1 MIVRIRHHQSKA
13 GKPMGFVTMED
24 IQGTIELVIFPSTWA
39 KVKELVEYDRIV
51 LVDGRLDLSGG
62 DPKVL
67 VDKMTTDLRVT
78 VSVDQNPGER
88 PAPNKPASREARL
101 PATARRR
108 ALHCKNRS

>member
-1 MIVRIRHHQSKA
+1 MRVAGMIVRIRHHQSKA
-13 GKPMGFVTMED
+13 GKPMGFVTLED
-24 IQGTIELVIFPSTWA
+24 IQGTVELVIFPSTWA

-78 VSVDQNPGER
+78 VSVDQNP
-88 PAPNKPASREARL
+88 AS
-101 PATARRR
+101 
-108 ALHCKNRS
+108 